1 MNTVPTRDVVET
13 AVRMAGRAPSL
24 HNSQPW
30 RWTFDG
36 AQLRLFSVHER
47 MLPTTDSTGRQLVI
61 SCGIVLDHLRAA
73 MAAQGWRTIV
83 ATFPN
88 PNDRT
93 HLADVRFEPS
103 PYITDGDRE
112 RVDAMARRYTDRLP
126 FDEPE
131 GWEPFETV
139 LRTVFDPEDAIVDV
153 LPDDS
158 RAELARASE
167 LTASVRRYDAD
178 YHAELHWWTGHVVAD
193 TGVPRDALVSE
204 EERGRVDVGRRL
216 PTVTGEPRRTEVR
229 ADRSKILVLSTYG
242 DSPAEWLACGRVLS
256 TVLLECTLAGYA
268 TCPLTHLTEVPRSR
282 SVVTRLIGRNAFPQV
297 LIRVGRAPE
306 NQPHPEPTPRLPLHE
321 ILRVTDGAG

>member
-30 RWTFDG
+30 RWAFDG

-88 PNDRT
+88 PNDHT

-112 RVDAMARRYTDRLP
+112 RADAMARRYTDRLP
-126 FDEPE
+126 FDEPG

-216 PTVTGEPRRTEVR
+216 PTITGESRRTEVH
-229 ADRSKILVLSTYG
+229 ADRSKILALSTYG

-306 NQPHPEPTPRLPLHE
+306 NQPHPEPTPRLPLRE